1 MNDKMSNHE
10 NVTKITPRLSFPGG
24 RCNVIYETRTSD
36 INSITSNAERGSDL
50 DRRRQSGPSSRWT
63 NHRAKA
69 FWCLTVCHWRAGREE
84 RVRIVTGG
92 RGANQLNDRS
102 DISIS
107 IMKHDQF
114 LAEKTNT
121 IWWNLRD
128 CSNSKWRRRRNGYR
142 TAYVNT
148 VMFCKPYILDVW
160 KAENGIGEIHERE
173 RQKDQKIWKEWSE
186 RDGIWRT
193 FS

>member
-114 LAEKTNT
+114 LAEKKTLFDGIYGT
-121 IWWNLRD
+121 ARTQ
-128 CSNSKWRRRRNGYR
+128 NGDAEEMV
-142 TAYVNT
+142 TAQLTWTLLCFVSLIFW
-148 VMFCKPYILDVW
+148 MF
-160 KAENGIGEIHERE
+160 E
-173 RQKDQKIWKEWSE
+173 RQ
-186 RDGIWRT
+186 RT
-193 FS
+193 G